1 MARRS
6 RGAEPGFSA
15 LLKRGRL
22 AGWLAGWLGRYSKV
36 RICSLVPSLP
46 TRSTRSTFRRSQSID
61 PRSMPLHEASLHRG
75 SGCNKT
81 MARRAP
87 RRSRH
92 VRAAPGWKQAV
103 WPLPLAR
110 ISAKPKMA
118 TPKRKKRRGS
128 AATKS
133 NSKRTQGP
141 MSLPLVTL
149 RLKRPAEPAAP
160 AAARECK
167 PRVVAAPP
175 SEELAA
181 ANALRGLFAAAP
193 PAPAPAAASA
203 QSKRVL
209 SMVRPSPRRPPV
221 TPPVASRPPP
231 TSAPY
236 PHPSLAR
243 RPSSSPRTTS

>member
-1 MARRS
+1 M
-6 RGAEPGFSA
+6 
-15 LLKRGRL
+15 
-22 AGWLAGWLGRYSKV
+22 
-36 RICSLVPSLP
+36 
-46 TRSTRSTFRRSQSID
+46 
-61 PRSMPLHEASLHRG
+61 HEGGPPCIG

-87 RRSRH
+87 QRFRH
-92 VRAAPGWKQAV
+92 VRAPRRAGNRRFGPVPQARNQRE
-103 WPLPLAR
+103 AEDGN
-110 ISAKPKMA
+110 AN
-118 TPKRKKRRGS
+118 RKTRGS

-149 RLKRPAEPAAP
+149 RLKRPAEPVAP

-193 PAPAPAAASA
+193 PAPAPAAALA

-209 SMVRPSPRRPPV
+209 SMVRTSPCRPPV
-221 TPPVASRPPP
+221 TPPVASHLSP
-231 TSAPY
+231 TSASY
-236 PHPSLAR
+236 PHPSQRFALSHAGQAAAQELQAERRRAR
-243 RPSSSPRTTS
+243 RHPEARADQPPTALGR

>member
-1 MARRS
+1 MHE
-6 RGAEPGFSA
+6 RGA
-15 LLKRGRL
+15 
-22 AGWLAGWLGRYSKV
+22 
-36 RICSLVPSLP
+36 PSP
-46 TRSTRSTFRRSQSID
+46 CI
-61 PRSMPLHEASLHRG
+61 G

-92 VRAAPGWKQAV
+92 VRAPRRARKGGVAPF
-103 WPLPLAR
+103 PLAR
-110 ISAKPKMA
+110 ISAKPKKA
-118 TPKRKKRRGS
+118 TTTGRRAG
-128 AATKS
+128 ARPPKS
-133 NSKRTQGP
+133 NSKRTHTRPGP

-167 PRVVAAPP
+167 PRVAAPP

-209 SMVRPSPRRPPV
+209 SMVRTSPCRPPV
-221 TPPVASRPPP
+221 TPPVASHLSP
-231 TSAPY
+231 TSAPI
-236 PHPSLAR
+236 PHPSQPRPLAR